1 MKKLEILVQQQIP
14 TWNKHQQGDD
24 KKDEEKWKFR
34 IKIACKLDYI
44 EIWMWGQEK
53 RKIGTNFFQ

>member
-24 KKDEEKWKFR
+24 KKDEEK
-34 IKIACKLDYI
+34 
-44 EIWMWGQEK
+44 
-53 RKIGTNFFQ
+53 